1 MAYVVNDKLEC
12 FIFFLFALSYVL
24 GDRFVDG
31 RRIENLEN
39 KGLIKKKGTIKTI
52 EVIMISTKY
61 IFLSFPFIV
70 IPSLFKVLVNLN
82 RARMVIQLIV
92 LIFINNLLLT
102 IHF

>member
-52 EVIMISTKY
+52 EVIMGTKY